1 MTEPTHSSSSG
12 WRFSLRALLVA
23 TTLAAIGMAA
33 FVVLVDESERG
44 EVLKILGTFL
54 IATVAPLVFL
64 QLAIRHFPRA
74 AARVMLAL
82 GLGMI
87 PIAAYWGPKYE
98 DRTVTYAAAMASVF
112 CLGTAALIYWESR
125 RE

>member
-1 MTEPTHSSSSG
+1 MEKPPHISSSG
-12 WRFSLRALLVA
+12 WRFSLRALLVV

-44 EVLKILGTFL
+44 EVLAILGTFF

-64 QLAIRHFPRA
+64 QLAIRRFPRA
-74 AARVMLAL
+74 AGRAMLAL
-82 GLGMI
+82 GLGLI
-87 PIAAYWGPKYE
+87 PVAAYWGPKYE
-98 DRTVTYAAAMASVF
+98 DRSVTFAAALASVF

-125 RE
+125 RD